1 MPAVLKVTERGF
13 HRCSGRDSDPNSGDV
28 ISNFTFT
35 LLAAVQADRDAG
47 GPGFLA
53 RVKRFSD
60 QFEK

>member
-1 MPAVLKVTERGF
+1 MPAVLKVTEQGF
-13 HRCSGRDSDPNSGDV
+13 HRCSGRDSDPSSGDV

-60 QFEK
+60 QFVK